1 MIGTVCFNGVYHV
14 NYNHERRSV
23 MKTRNAWTIIGLLFI
38 SGLFLSNC
46 ENAIFPAMGE
56 GEYDTDI
63 PLEQHRYDLRTSATD
78 AVIEVKFINRSDEN
92 LYIKAGPVF
101 STTLQKL
108 DGNRW
113 KDRGIWYKVL
123 MGGPV
128 IRVTLEPG
136 EVLSLPELDLR
147 DIAINTDIIRKS
159 GYYRI
164 HVTVYRDED
173 FEELIPEADR
183 VSDPFEVIL

>member
-1 MIGTVCFNGVYHV
+1 
-14 NYNHERRSV
+14 
-23 MKTRNAWTIIGLLFI
+23 MKTGNAWTIIGLLLV

-56 GEYDTDI
+56 GEFDTDI
-63 PLEQHRYDLRTSATD
+63 PLEQHRYDLRTSAAD

-92 LYIKAGPVF
+92 LYIKTGPVLF
-101 STTLQKL
+101 AILQKL

-147 DIAINTDIIRKS
+147 DWIQSS

-164 HVTVYRDED
+164 HFTVYRDED

>member
-1 MIGTVCFNGVYHV
+1 
-14 NYNHERRSV
+14 
-23 MKTRNAWTIIGLLFI
+23 MKACNAWPIIGLLLVP
-38 SGLFLSNC
+38 GLFLSNF

-113 KDRGIWYKVL
+113 KDLRAWYRVVT
-123 MGGPV
+123 GGPI
-128 IRVTLEPG
+128 IRVILEPG
-136 EVLSLPELDLR
+136 EMLSLPELDLR

-164 HVTVYRDED
+164 HVNVYRDED